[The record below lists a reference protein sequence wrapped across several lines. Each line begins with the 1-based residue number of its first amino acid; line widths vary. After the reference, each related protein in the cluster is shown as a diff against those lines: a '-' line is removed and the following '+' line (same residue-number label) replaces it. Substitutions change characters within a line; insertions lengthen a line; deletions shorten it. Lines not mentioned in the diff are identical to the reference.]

1 MADTE
6 KKVTEVK
13 AAKTAVRSAAKAST
27 TKKAGAA
34 KPKKATAKKTKT
46 TRKPTAK
53 ALLAK
58 ATAVY
63 NIEFQGRSVTDKE
76 LAEKAVKD
84 FMSKTGKTSLKK
96 IELFVQPENS
106 VAYYA
111 IDGEG
116 GDQFQINI

>member
-13 AAKTAVRSAAKAST
+13 AAKAAVRSTAKAST
-27 TKKAGAA
+27 AKKAGSA
-34 KPKKATAKKTKT
+34 KPKKATAKKT